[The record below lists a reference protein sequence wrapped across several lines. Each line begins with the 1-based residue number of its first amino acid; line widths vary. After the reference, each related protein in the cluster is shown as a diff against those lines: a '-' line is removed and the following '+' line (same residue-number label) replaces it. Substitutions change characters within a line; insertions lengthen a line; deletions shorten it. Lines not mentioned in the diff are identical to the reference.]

1 MIIKFKDI
9 GYANETFEKNIKEI
23 SYEEMVRCVAP
34 YVCSSPSSIWFSFS
48 NEEKTKGNV
57 NANFHTIGYF
67 EIKKE
72 MA

>member
-1 MIIKFKDI
+1 MIVEFKNI
-9 GYANETFEKNIKEI
+9 GHSNKTFEKNIKEL
-23 SYEEMVRCVAP
+23 SYEEMLSCVTPHCCSAP
-34 YVCSSPSSIWFSFS
+34 GSIWFSFS
-48 NEEKTKGNV
+48 DESKTKGHV

>member
-1 MIIKFKDI
+1 MIVKFKNI
-9 GYANETFEKNIKEI
+9 GHSNKNFKKNIKEI

-34 YVCSSPSSIWFSFS
+34 YCCSSSSSIWFSFT
-48 NEEKTKGNV
+48 NEERTRGRV

>member
-1 MIIKFKDI
+1 MIVKFKDI
-9 GYANETFEKNIKEI
+9 GHGNETFEKDIKGI

-34 YVCSSPSSIWFSFS
+34 YCCSSPNSIWFSFS
-48 NEEKTKGNV
+48 NEERTKGCV
-57 NANFHTIGYF
+57 NENFHTIGYF